1 MHRYIEIATQWLRR
15 VVTQPLQEL
24 DRWQSAVRFAYDLG
38 RFGARQLRQD
48 RAQDMAAALA
58 FHTLFGM
65 LPVMVVMTAIVK
77 AANMQPYFLG
87 PLDQMFTFWGLGEV
101 KILLPGDA
109 EEATSTLSV
118 WLMDRVREAENVNL
132 GAVGWV
138 GLGLTVYAAINLVVT
153 IEDCFN
159 VIYQA
164 PEGRSWTR
172 RVPLY
177 WFVLTTSP
185 VAIWGSTYINGWFEQ
200 YLPQITSSSWL
211 STSANILWSVCI
223 IWVLMFLLYRML
235 PNTIIYRRPALVG
248 SLVAAL
254 LLEIGKHSL
263 GLYLQNALSLS
274 QLYGSLGLIPLFM
287 FWVYLMWLAVLFGLQ
302 VSSTLQ
308 HLRGR
313 QLAEMQQQRQQS
325 LVVDPGMIVVMMQHV
340 AQQFRQGQSTNTE
353 SIARATKLS
362 EAVTERM
369 VNRLVEANMLRRLDE
384 TDHQVVLA
392 RPADTISIREL
403 LEVAYAA
410 IDREL
415 GQQPE
420 ATQLLLR
427 LRDAQTNAVADTKLQ
442 SLLDVPS

>member
-1 MHRYIEIATQWLRR
+1 M
-15 VVTQPLQEL
+15 
-24 DRWQSAVRFAYDLG
+24 
-38 RFGARQLRQD
+38 
-48 RAQDMAAALA
+48 
-58 FHTLFGM
+58 
-65 LPVMVVMTAIVK
+65 
-77 AANMQPYFLG
+77 
-87 PLDQMFTFWGLGEV
+87 
-101 KILLPGDA
+101 
-109 EEATSTLSV
+109 
-118 WLMDRVREAENVNL
+118 
-132 GAVGWV
+132 GWV

>member
-1 MHRYIEIATQWLRR
+1 MHQYIELVTQWLRR

-77 AANMQPYFLG
+77 ATNMQPYFLG
-87 PLDQMFTFWGLGEV
+87 PLDEMFTFWGLGEV
-101 KILLPGDA
+101 KIILPGDTGG
-109 EEATSTLSV
+109 ATSTLSV

-164 PEGRSWTR
+164 PEGRPWTR

-200 YLPQITSSSWL
+200 YLPQVTSSSWF
-211 STSANILWSVCI
+211 STSASILWSVCI
-223 IWVLMFLLYRML
+223 IWVLMFLLYRLL
-235 PNTIIYRRPALVG
+235 PNTVIYRRPALIG
-248 SLVAAL
+248 ALVAAV

-325 LVVDPGMIVVMMQHV
+325 LVVDPGMIVMLMQHV
-340 AQQFRQGQSTNTE
+340 AHLFERGQTANTE
-353 SIARATKLS
+353 TMARATKLS

-369 VNRLVEANMLRRLDE
+369 VNRLVEANMLRRLGE

-392 RPADTISIREL
+392 RPAEAIAIKEL
-403 LEVAYAA
+403 LEIAYSAV
-410 IDREL
+410 DREL
-415 GQQPE
+415 GRQPE
-420 ATQLLLR
+420 ATQLLKL
-427 LRDAQTNAVADTKLQ
+427 LRDAQTVAVADTSLQ
-442 SLLDVPS
+442 SLLE